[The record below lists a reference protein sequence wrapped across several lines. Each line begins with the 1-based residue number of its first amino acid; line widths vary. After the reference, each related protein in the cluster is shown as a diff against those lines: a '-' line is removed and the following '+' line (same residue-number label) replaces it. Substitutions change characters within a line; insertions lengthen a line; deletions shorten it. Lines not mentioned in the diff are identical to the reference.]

1 MLDVLHYLF
10 DEDLISI
17 PDAEH
22 GKYRTRVRKVIYK
35 SLYEK
40 DYKFGFDDTFDSY
53 DTAGDVDSD
62 VYIAN
67 GGSSTEV
74 KPYMPPTRFNPDA
87 PNPFQ
92 GALRETPLG

>member
-17 PDAEH
+17 PDSEH

-35 SLYEK
+35 SLYDK
-40 DYKFGFDDTFDSY
+40 DYKFGFDDTSDSY
-53 DTAGDVDSD
+53 STAGGDDD
-62 VYIAN
+62 AYIPS
-67 GGSSTEV
+67 GGSTTEV
-74 KPYMPPTRFNPDA
+74 KPYFPPTRFNPDA

-92 GALRETPLG
+92 GVLRETPLG